1 MNCSPVMGILVLGS
15 VVVAMLASSI
25 MRSRVQTGPS
35 NGPGHRFE
43 LDDGAV
49 LLLGQV
55 LAPLLDVDVVPGEDL
70 VDRPLPLAVEGDVD
84 AEVLEGLPPELGIE
98 VFGPG
103 VEPGPA
109 SPGLLEPGG
118 DAAVAPGQDAFEQ
131 APLDVVALDRDR
143 ADPDPRAEVLVR
155 PAEVLAGLHPVPLVG
170 RVRLG

>member
-43 LDDGAV
+43 LDDRAV

-70 VDRPLPLAVEGDVD
+70 VDGALPFAVERHVD
-84 AEVLEGLPPELGIE
+84 AEILEGAPPEPGVE
-98 VFGPG
+98 VLGPG
-103 VEPGPA
+103 VKLGPP
-109 SPGLLEPGG
+109 SPGLLE
-118 DAAVAPGQDAFEQ
+118 
-131 APLDVVALDRDR
+131 
-143 ADPDPRAEVLVR
+143 AD
-155 PAEVLAGLHPVPLVG
+155 
-170 RVRLG
+170 